1 MTRAAGSAPRPPDRR
16 GTVGRTRVE
25 PPVLWPARS
34 RFAFTIFDDTDLT
47 TLTNGRP
54 VYDLLTDLG
63 LRTTKS
69 VWTLAPDGRGRVGGQ
84 TCEDPD
90 YRRWVTSV
98 QDAGHEIGFH
108 NATDEPSTRDR
119 TILALDR
126 FRELFGHDPRVGAD
140 HSGNLEAMYWGPH
153 RLSGVRAR
161 LYAGFERTLRP
172 HRRQGTGHVPT
183 SPYFWGDVLRDR
195 VDYWRNFTFAAID
208 VLDPCPVLPYHDP
221 RRPYVPWWFAST
233 HAPTASALVEALSP
247 ERLDELE
254 ASGRACILYTHLGA
268 GAAPRWGARPTRAVG
283 VRGPGVPSRLV
294 RPGVRGARPP
304 AVGGAGWPPRRRSP
318 APHGVALDRRSDPG
332 TGRAR
337 AATPPAGL
345 SAVARPG
352 SAAAEDDALED
363 GPVAPESAPR
373 CRVGHRPA
381 HDAVALP
388 GDAVGRGDRDG
399 SEPQLVLVERGRC
412 GALAQQAEVVG
423 AKATSLA
430 DRHRGSLQA
439 VSGVQDHGRVVLEP
453 RVDVVP
459 LGPHQG
465 DDGRGHHL
473 VVLAQPED
481 DDVPGGDPL
490 LEEGSR
496 RGPRPDPPE
505 PLAPGRGADRVV
517 GLAQVGGAGE
527 RPDGA
532 TPRPPARRSP
542 RVEWRPATTSSKVL
556 SASGTTA
563 STGPG
568 IV

>member
-1 MTRAAGSAPRPPDRR
+1 M
-16 GTVGRTRVE
+16 E
-25 PPVLWPARS
+25 PPVPWPARS

-69 VWTLAPDGRGRVGGQ
+69 VWPLAPYGRGRVGGQ

-153 RLSGVRAR
+153 RLSGVRAS

-233 HAPTASALVEALSP
+233 HTPTASALVEALSP

-254 ASGRACILYTHLGA
+254 ASGGACILYTHLGA
-268 GAAPRWGARPTRAVG
+268 GAAPGGVLDPHVRSAFEDLASRPGWFAPVSEVLDHLRSEGRGGLLGDGARRHIEWRWIADQTRARG
-283 VRGPGVPSRLV
+283 VHES
-294 RPGVRGARPP
+294 
-304 AVGGAGWPPRRRSP
+304 
-318 APHGVALDRRSDPG
+318 
-332 TGRAR
+332 
-337 AATPPAGL
+337 ATPPAGL
-345 SAVARPG
+345 NAVARPG
-352 SAAAEDDALED
+352 SAAAEDDALETARLRRRARR
-363 GPVAPESAPR
+363 GAGWAIARLTMPWRSQVTRS
-373 CRVGHRPA
+373 
-381 HDAVALP
+381 
-388 GDAVGRGDRDG
+388 AVGTGTAPNRSLCSSSGVG
-399 SEPQLVLVERGRC
+399 VERWLSR
-412 GALAQQAEVVG
+412 
-423 AKATSLA
+423 
-430 DRHRGSLQA
+430 
-439 VSGVQDHGRVVLEP
+439 P
-453 RVDVVP
+453 R
-459 LGPHQG
+459 L
-465 DDGRGHHL
+465 
-473 VVLAQPED
+473 
-481 DDVPGGDPL
+481 
-490 LEEGSR
+490 
-496 RGPRPDPPE
+496 
-505 PLAPGRGADRVV
+505 
-517 GLAQVGGAGE
+517 
-527 RPDGA
+527 
-532 TPRPPARRSP
+532 
-542 RVEWRPATTSSKVL
+542 
-556 SASGTTA
+556 
-563 STGPG
+563 
-568 IV
+568 